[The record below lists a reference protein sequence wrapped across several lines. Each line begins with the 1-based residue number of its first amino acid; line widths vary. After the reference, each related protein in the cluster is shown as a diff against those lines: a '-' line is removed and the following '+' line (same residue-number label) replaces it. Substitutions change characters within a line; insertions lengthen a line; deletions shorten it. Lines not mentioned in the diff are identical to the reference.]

1 VQPPER
7 AANAGR
13 GANLGVELRP
23 KRRIQLL
30 CWALLVFFTACTLAC
45 VVAWGILLT
54 TICSN
59 NPRTPVPQT
68 RHVIPYNCHG
78 MTVFMSPL
86 QDALRTWLTPLGLL
100 FMFLGLLAGVMLVL
114 SYAKVRIDVHVD
126 VTDTSGKTPPAAGR

>member
-1 VQPPER
+1 MQPPER
-7 AANAGR
+7 AASAGR

-30 CWALLVFFTACTLAC
+30 CWALVVFFTACTLAC
-45 VVAWGILLT
+45 VIAWGILLT

-59 NPRTPVPQT
+59 NPRTPVPQ
-68 RHVIPYNCHG
+68 HVIPYNCHG

-100 FMFLGLLAGVMLVL
+100 FMFLGLLAGVLLVL

-126 VTDTSGKTPPAAGR
+126 VTDRKTPPAAGR